1 MAKAEA
7 GAQQASPSEAT
18 SRLNCV
24 GQGGQLLD
32 SSQQEACGVREK
44 P

>member
-1 MAKAEA
+1 MAKAVA

-32 SSQQEACGVREK
+32 SSRQEACGVKEK